1 VIKKEQKMKTIL
13 KDMLGKELKVGDR
26 VALHSYRN
34 LGLAVGIVEKLGR
47 VRAQVR
53 PIQTRFLTTDPT
65 IESIGADDLIK
76 I

>member
-1 VIKKEQKMKTIL
+1 METIL
-13 KDMLGKELKVGDR
+13 KDMLVKELQVGDR

-53 PIQTRFLTTDPT
+53 PIQTRFSKKDPT
-65 IESIGADDLIK
+65 VESIGADDLIK
-76 I
+76 L

>member
-1 VIKKEQKMKTIL
+1 MKTTIL
-13 KDMLGKELKVGDR
+13 KDMLGQELKVGDR
-26 VALHSYRN
+26 VALSSYKN

-65 IESIGADDLIK
+65 IENIGTNELIK
-76 I
+76 L